1 MTDHPPDE
9 RGLELRELFF
19 ETSQELLQALNEEA
33 LKLEKKPGDE
43 EIVRVI
49 RRTVHTLK
57 GDSAACGM
65 RELSELAHQFED
77 ALSLEG
83 TATQAAVAEIAFAA
97 ADVFTEMI
105 AAYRGGGKL
114 PSTKSLSN
122 RISQLTAPAPAPAQA
137 RTVQTRSATPKSS
150 NSKATGSKS
159 ARAKAARGKSTSS
172 KSTGRKSDRKA
183 SSGKKSAVK
192 ASASRKSG
200 GKTAS
205 TKRTAAKT
213 KTKTTTGKKATTRA
227 ISARAISARAT
238 SAAAISADA
247 TADTPTAAKPT
258 TAKTSTA
265 RTADKVAA
273 HWTEYEKLAMHKAQG
288 AGLSVYH
295 VVVKID
301 PHCAMPIAGRQLIH
315 NALGAVGQVIA
326 VHPDAKSPAA
336 SKQVEFVLA
345 SGQTVAQISAKGK
358 IPTIAEEV
366 TVEQMLAP
374 SLEPQRATNETV
386 LAPEAADEETLP
398 QSAAGAADV
407 SSATTSTS
415 AIPAVQE
422 NLLRVEASRI
432 DSVLNLVGELI
443 IGKSMLQQALSEFSK
458 RYPKELLR
466 GKFSDAMAFQ
476 ARVLNDLQRSVM
488 KIRMVPVDQLF
499 RRFPRMVR
507 DVSRQCGRDVELDVS
522 GQDTDLDKGI
532 LDAIA
537 EPLTHL
543 VRNAVSHGIE
553 PPEERRK
560 SGKAP
565 RGRIRLNAYH
575 HGNQVVVEVIDD
587 GRGIDAQKIRAKA
600 IELGMMTAEEAPRLS
615 EAETLEYIFRPGFST
630 AEQVTEV
637 SGRGVGMD
645 VVQSVLHRLKANIS
659 VETRPGQGTTF
670 RLKLPLTLAIIKA
683 LLFWVEQR
691 LYAIPLNAVLEIART
706 FETEVHQ
713 VDNYEV
719 LQLRNQVLPLLRLG
733 RPVGED
739 RKSKLF
745 VLVITVGERK
755 YGLIVDAL
763 EGEEELVI
771 KALDDHTFHTDLVSG
786 ASILGDGRVVLI
798 LNLPAVVEHVARAR
812 PEELGQCNAG
822 LLLSHTERA
831 RLAMSQI
838 MTPAVGGQA

>member
-1 MTDHPPDE
+1 MTNTPDE

-19 ETSQELLQALNEEA
+19 ETSQELLQALNDEA

-57 GDSAACGM
+57 GDSAACGL

-77 ALSLEG
+77 ALSLES
-83 TATQAAVAEIAFAA
+83 TATQTAVAEIAFAA

-105 AAYRGGGKL
+105 AAYRNGTKL
-114 PSTKSLSN
+114 PSTKNLSKK
-122 RISQLTAPAPAPAQA
+122 ISDLTAVPASGKA
-137 RTVQTRSATPKSS
+137 RRTR
-150 NSKATGSKS
+150 
-159 ARAKAARGKSTSS
+159 KAAGKTSTGKTAAGRTSTRKTSTSKTSTS
-172 KSTGRKSDRKA
+172 KISTA
-183 SSGKKSAVK
+183 K
-192 ASASRKSG
+192 ASA
-200 GKTAS
+200 THAS
-205 TKRTAAKT
+205 AK
-213 KTKTTTGKKATTRA
+213 A
-227 ISARAISARAT
+227 
-238 SAAAISADA
+238 
-247 TADTPTAAKPT
+247 
-258 TAKTSTA
+258 
-265 RTADKVAA
+265 VAL
-273 HWTEYEKLAMHKAQG
+273 WTEYEKVAMTKAQ
-288 AGLSVYH
+288 ASGLAVYH

-315 NALGAVGQVIA
+315 NALAAVGQVIA
-326 VHPDAKSPAA
+326 VYPDAKSPAA
-336 SKQVEFVLA
+336 TKHVEFVLA
-345 SGQTVAQISAKGK
+345 SAQTVAHITAKGR
-358 IPTIAEEV
+358 IPTISEEV
-366 TVEQMLAP
+366 TIELLLEAKAAPQTAEQP
-374 SLEPQRATNETV
+374 G
-386 LAPEAADEETLP
+386 LAPESAVDSNQPEAEASAPEAPAPAAPFGTV
-398 QSAAGAADV
+398 AA
-407 SSATTSTS
+407 T
-415 AIPAVQE
+415 QE
-422 NLLRVEASRI
+422 NVLRVEASRI

-443 IGKSMLQQALSEFSK
+443 IGKSMLQQALNEFAK

-466 GKFSDAMAFQ
+466 GKFGDAMAFQ

-507 DVSRQCGRDVELDVS
+507 DVSRQCGREVELDVS

-560 SGKAP
+560 LGKKP
-565 RGRIRLNAYH
+565 HGTIRLNAYH

-600 IELGMMTAEEAPRLS
+600 IELGMTNAEEAARMT
-615 EAETLEYIFRPGFST
+615 EAEILDFIFRPGFST

-645 VVQSVLHRLKANIS
+645 VVQSVLHRLKASVS

-733 RPVGED
+733 RPVADGE
-739 RKSKLF
+739 RKAKLF

-755 YGLIVDAL
+755 YGLIVDLL

-798 LNLPAVVEHVARAR
+798 LNLPAVVEHVARSR
-812 PEELGQCNAG
+812 PTELGHCNSG
-822 LLLSHTERA
+822 LLLSHTDRA
-831 RLAMSQI
+831 RMAL
-838 MTPAVGGQA
+838 TPVEGGQA

>member
-1 MTDHPPDE
+1 MTNSPDE
-9 RGLELRELFF
+9 RGAELQELFY
-19 ETSQELLQALNEEA
+19 ETSQELLQALNDEA

-57 GDSAACGM
+57 GDSAACGL

-83 TATQAAVAEIAFAA
+83 TATQTAVAEIAFAA

-105 AAYRGGGKL
+105 AAYRNGSKL
-114 PSTKSLSN
+114 PSTKSLSKK
-122 RISQLTAPAPAPAQA
+122 ISDLTAAPASGKTR
-137 RTVQTRSATPKSS
+137 RTKKAVGTKSS
-150 NSKATGSKS
+150 
-159 ARAKAARGKSTSS
+159 AKTP
-172 KSTGRKSDRKA
+172 
-183 SSGKKSAVK
+183 
-192 ASASRKSG
+192 
-200 GKTAS
+200 
-205 TKRTAAKT
+205 AAKT
-213 KTKTTTGKKATTRA
+213 SVGTTSG
-227 ISARAISARAT
+227 
-238 SAAAISADA
+238 
-247 TADTPTAAKPT
+247 
-258 TAKTSTA
+258 KTSTA
-265 RTADKVAA
+265 RSSAKAA
-273 HWTEYEKLAMHKAQG
+273 ELWTEYEKLAMTKAQASG
-288 AGLSVYH
+288 QDVYH

-301 PHCAMPIAGRQLIH
+301 PHCAMPIAGRQLVQ
-315 NALGAVGQVIA
+315 NAIGVMGPVLAVR
-326 VHPDAKSPAA
+326 PDAKSPAA

-345 SGQTVAQISAKGK
+345 SVQTAEQIAAKCK
-358 IPTIAEEV
+358 IPTIAGEV
-366 TVEQMLAP
+366 TVELLLDAAAAAQQPPTESAVLAEVVLAHAAAELVPEDAPAETAAVEPTAAP
-374 SLEPQRATNETV
+374 SL
-386 LAPEAADEETLP
+386 
-398 QSAAGAADV
+398 
-407 SSATTSTS
+407 
-415 AIPAVQE
+415 QE
-422 NLLRVEASRI
+422 NMLRVDAGRI

-443 IGKSMLQQALSEFSK
+443 IGKSMLQQALNEFSK

-466 GKFSDAMAFQ
+466 GKFADAMAFQ

-507 DVSRQCGRDVELDVS
+507 DVARQCGRDVELDIS

-553 PPEERRK
+553 PAEERRK
-560 SGKAP
+560 MGKKP
-565 RGRIRLNAYH
+565 QGVIRLNAYH

-600 IELGMMTAEEAPRLS
+600 IELGLTTPEEAARLT
-615 EAETLEYIFRPGFST
+615 EAETLDFIFRPGFST

-645 VVQSVLHRLKANIS
+645 VVQSVLHRLKASVS

-733 RPVGED
+733 RPVADGD

-755 YGLIVDAL
+755 YGLIVDLL

-771 KALDDHTFHTDLVSG
+771 KALDDHTFQTDLVSG

-798 LNLPAVVEHVARAR
+798 LNLPAVVEHVARSR
-812 PEELGQCNAG
+812 PTELGQSNSG
-822 LLLSHTERA
+822 LLLSHTDRA
-831 RLAMSQI
+831 RLML
-838 MTPAVGGQA
+838 TPTTGGQA

>member
-19 ETSQELLQALNEEA
+19 ETSQELLQALNDEA

-43 EIVRVI
+43 EIVRSI
-49 RRTVHTLK
+49 RRAVHTLK
-57 GDSAACGM
+57 GDSAACGL
-65 RELSELAHQFED
+65 RELSELSHQFED
-77 ALSLEG
+77 ALSIEG
-83 TATQAAVAEIAFAA
+83 TATQSAVAEIAFAA
-97 ADVFTEMI
+97 ADMFTEMI
-105 AAYRGGGKL
+105 AAYRHGSKL
-114 PSTKSLSN
+114 PSTKTLSKK
-122 RISQLTAPAPAPAQA
+122 IQDLTAVPAAAKA
-137 RTVQTRSATPKSS
+137 RSAKKTAAKATESKVS
-150 NSKATGSKS
+150 TSKASAGKRAASRTASRTSNKTASKTTAKS
-159 ARAKAARGKSTSS
+159 ATGKAAR
-172 KSTGRKSDRKA
+172 
-183 SSGKKSAVK
+183 VP
-192 ASASRKSG
+192 
-200 GKTAS
+200 
-205 TKRTAAKT
+205 AKV
-213 KTKTTTGKKATTRA
+213 
-227 ISARAISARAT
+227 
-238 SAAAISADA
+238 
-247 TADTPTAAKPT
+247 DT
-258 TAKTSTA
+258 
-265 RTADKVAA
+265 V
-273 HWTEYEKLAMHKAQG
+273 WTEYEKLAMLKAQA
-288 AGLSVYH
+288 AGQDVFH
-295 VVVKID
+295 VVAKID
-301 PHCAMPIAGRQLIH
+301 PHCAMPIAGRQLVQ
-315 NALGAVGQVIA
+315 NAIGVMGPVLGVR
-326 VHPDAKSPAA
+326 PDAKSPAA
-336 SKQVEFVLA
+336 SKQVEFLLA
-345 SGQTVAQISAKGK
+345 SVQSVEQITAKCK
-358 IPTIAEEV
+358 IPTIVAEV
-366 TVEQMLAP
+366 TVELLLDAAEAPAQPPSEGVVAAESEILA
-374 SLEPQRATNETV
+374 S
-386 LAPEAADEETLP
+386 EAAPLEAPIAAPAAEAA
-398 QSAAGAADV
+398 AAGQI
-407 SSATTSTS
+407 S
-415 AIPAVQE
+415 QE
-422 NLLRVEASRI
+422 NILRVDAGRI

-443 IGKSMLQQALSEFSK
+443 IGKSMLQQALNEFSK

-507 DVSRQCGRDVELDVS
+507 DVARQCGRDVELEVR

-553 PPEERRK
+553 TPEERRK
-560 SGKAP
+560 LGKNP
-565 RGRIRLNAYH
+565 QGVIRLNAYH
-575 HGNQVVVEVIDD
+575 HGNQVVVEVADD

-600 IELGMMTAEEAPRLS
+600 IELGMTTPEEAARMTDP
-615 EAETLEYIFRPGFST
+615 EAVEFIFRPGFST

-645 VVQSVLHRLKANIS
+645 VVQSVLHRLKASIS

-733 RPVGED
+733 RPVADAD
-739 RKSKLF
+739 RKAKLF

-755 YGLIVDAL
+755 YGLIVDLL

-771 KALDDHTFHTDLVSG
+771 KALDDQTFHTDLVSG

-798 LNLPAVVEHVARAR
+798 LNLPAVVEHVARSR
-812 PEELGQCNAG
+812 PEALGQCNAG
-822 LLLSHTERA
+822 LLLSHTDRM
-831 RLAMSQI
+831 RLAMSQS
-838 MTPAVGGQA
+838 MTPPVGGLV

>member
-97 ADVFTEMI
+97 ADVFAEMI
-105 AAYRGGGKL
+105 AAYRTGGKL
-114 PSTKSLSN
+114 PSTKNLSK
-122 RISQLTAPAPAPAQA
+122 RISDLTAAPASISAKNA
-137 RTVQTRSATPKSS
+137 RTRSIG
-150 NSKATGSKS
+150 SKDAGSKS
-159 ARAKAARGKSTSS
+159 TTSKTASS
-172 KSTGRKSDRKA
+172 KSTGRKSSSKS
-183 SSGKKSAVK
+183 SSGSSSKTSKKSAVK
-192 ASASRKSG
+192 ASASRKSA
-200 GKTAS
+200 GKTAAA
-205 TKRTAAKT
+205 KRTAAKT
-213 KTKTTTGKKATTRA
+213 TTAKMISDKMVSDQSAEAKSATAT
-227 ISARAISARAT
+227 T
-238 SAAAISADA
+238 SAAR
-247 TADTPTAAKPT
+247 T
-258 TAKTSTA
+258 TA
-265 RTADKVAA
+265 KVAA
-273 HWTEYEKLAMHKAQG
+273 HWTEYENMAMQKAQA

-295 VVVKID
+295 AVVKID

-315 NALGAVGQVIA
+315 NALSSVGQVIA

-336 SKQVEFVLA
+336 SKYVEFVLA
-345 SGQTVAQISAKGK
+345 STQTVPQIQAKGR

-366 TVEQMLAP
+366 TVELMLAP
-374 SLEPQRATNETV
+374 SPAPQKAAYETDP
-386 LAPEAADEETLP
+386 APEAAGDGSLSDPAVNASETP
-398 QSAAGAADV
+398 SAAPAAAV
-407 SSATTSTS
+407 PATS
-415 AIPAVQE
+415 E
-422 NLLRVEASRI
+422 NLLRVEAGRI
-432 DSVLNLVGELI
+432 DRVLNLVGELI
-443 IGKSMLQQALSEFSK
+443 IGKSMLQQALNEFSK

-466 GKFSDAMAFQ
+466 GKFADAMAFQ

-507 DVSRQCGRDVELDVS
+507 DVARQCGREVELSLS
-522 GQDTDLDKGI
+522 GQETDLDKGI

-543 VRNAVSHGIE
+543 VRNAISHGIE
-553 PPEERRK
+553 SPEERRQA
-560 SGKAP
+560 GKAP
-565 RGRIRLNAYH
+565 QGVVRLNAYH
-575 HGNQVVVEVIDD
+575 QGNQVIVEVSDD
-587 GRGIDAQKIRAKA
+587 GRGIDARKIRAKA
-600 IELGMMTAEEAPRLS
+600 IELGLTTPEEAALLN
-615 EAETLEYIFRPGFST
+615 ETETLDFIFRPGFST
-630 AEQVTEV
+630 AAQVTEV

-645 VVQSVLHRLKANIS
+645 VVQSVLHRLKASVS

-691 LYAIPLNAVLEIART
+691 LYAIPLNAVMEIART
-706 FETEVHQ
+706 SESEVHQ

-733 RPVGED
+733 RPAAAGD
-739 RKSKLF
+739 HKSKLF
-745 VLVITVGERK
+745 VLVILVGERK

-771 KALDDHTFHTDLVSG
+771 KALDDHTFSTDLVSG

-798 LNLPAVVEHVARAR
+798 LNLPAVVEHVARSR
-812 PEELGQCNAG
+812 PEQLGQSNSG
-822 LLLSHTERA
+822 LLLTHADRA
-831 RLAMSQI
+831 SVVLS
-838 MTPAVGGQA
+838 PSVGGRI

>member
-1 MTDHPPDE
+1 MTHSPDE
-9 RGLELRELFF
+9 RGAELRELFF

-33 LKLEKKPGDE
+33 LKLEKNPGDE
-43 EIVRVI
+43 EIVRGI

-57 GDSAACGM
+57 GDSAACGL

-83 TATQAAVAEIAFAA
+83 SASHAAVAEIAFAA

-105 AAYRGGGKL
+105 AAYHKNTKL
-114 PSTKSLSN
+114 PSTKSLS
-122 RISQLTAPAPAPAQA
+122 RKIQDLTTAPKSEK
-137 RTVQTRSATPKSS
+137 TRLTRKAAGKVSSAKTTSAT
-150 NSKATGSKS
+150 
-159 ARAKAARGKSTSS
+159 
-172 KSTGRKSDRKA
+172 
-183 SSGKKSAVK
+183 
-192 ASASRKSG
+192 
-200 GKTAS
+200 KTAS
-205 TKRTAAKT
+205 KAAQ
-213 KTKTTTGKKATTRA
+213 
-227 ISARAISARAT
+227 
-238 SAAAISADA
+238 
-247 TADTPTAAKPT
+247 
-258 TAKTSTA
+258 
-265 RTADKVAA
+265 
-273 HWTEYEKLAMHKAQG
+273 WTEYEKLAMAKAQ
-288 AGLSVYH
+288 ADGLTVYH

-315 NALGAVGQVIA
+315 NALGSTGQVIA
-326 VHPDAKSPAA
+326 VRPDAKSPAA
-336 SKQVEFVLA
+336 AKQVEFVLG
-345 SGQTVAQISAKGK
+345 SAQSVEQVTAKGR

-366 TVEQMLAP
+366 TVELMLAA
-374 SLEPQRATNETV
+374 STA
-386 LAPEAADEETLP
+386 P
-398 QSAAGAADV
+398 QSTENGRESAEASASIEREPEGEAIAPDASAASHPAAASV
-407 SSATTSTS
+407 IAT
-415 AIPAVQE
+415 QE
-422 NLLRVEASRI
+422 NLLRVEAGRI
-432 DSVLNLVGELI
+432 DNVLNLVGELI
-443 IGKSMLQQALSEFSK
+443 IGKSMLQQALNEFSK

-466 GKFSDAMAFQ
+466 GKFADAMAFQ

-507 DVSRQCGRDVELDVS
+507 DVSRQCGREVELAVS

-543 VRNAVSHGIE
+543 VRNAISHGTE
-553 PPEERRK
+553 SPDERRK

-565 RGRIRLNAYH
+565 QGTVRLNAYH
-575 HGNQVVVEVIDD
+575 HGNQVIVEVSDD

-600 IELGMMTAEEAPRLS
+600 IELGLTTPEEAARLT
-615 EAETLEYIFRPGFST
+615 EAETLDFIFRPGFST

-645 VVQSVLHRLKANIS
+645 VVQSVLHRLKASIS
-659 VETRPGQGTTF
+659 VETRTGQGTTF

-706 FETEVHQ
+706 VEAEVHQ

-733 RPVGED
+733 RPAIEGD
-739 RKSKLF
+739 GKSKLF

-771 KALDDHTFHTDLVSG
+771 KALDDQTFSTDLVSG

-812 PEELGQCNAG
+812 PLEMGHSNSG
-822 LLLSHTERA
+822 LLLTHTDRM
-831 RLAMSQI
+831 RLAL
-838 MTPAVGGQA
+838 TPAVGGQA